1 MQIVNYNVSQ
11 GKLLSFSSFLKA
23 SLHDTATMFM
33 RAYLNAVIDACIE
46 NELGKS
52 LILLAAFAI
61 WFLGV
66 LRRFKNAQESLNHMV
81 SVSTLNNLN

>member
-1 MQIVNYNVSQ
+1 MKIVYDNISK
-11 GKLLSFSSFLKA
+11 GKFLGFSSFLKA
-23 SLHDTATMFM
+23 SLHHAASVLV
-33 RAYLNAVIDACIE
+33 RAYLNAIIDTCIE